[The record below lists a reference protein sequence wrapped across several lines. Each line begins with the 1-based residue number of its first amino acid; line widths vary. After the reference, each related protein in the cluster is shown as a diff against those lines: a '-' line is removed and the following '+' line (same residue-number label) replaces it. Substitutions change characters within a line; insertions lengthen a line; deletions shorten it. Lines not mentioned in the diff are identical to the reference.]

1 MGANCGAFAGS
12 LRPVGP
18 WREFRPRKV
27 CWKIERTRL
36 PGKFPFRRDLLGDD
50 PFAESGLAESGRKL
64 SDLRPD
70 GLIHFSLMAW
80 DF

>member
-1 MGANCGAFAGS
+1 MGANCGLLAGS
-12 LRPVGP
+12 LRPVGR

-36 PGKFPFRRDLLGDD
+36 PGKFPFRLVLLGDE

-64 SDLRPD
+64 SDLRLD
-70 GLIHFSLMAW
+70 GLIHFSLMASN
-80 DF
+80 F